1 MTAPASRARRSG
13 ATLTSAV
20 LLAGALGAVAVP
32 AASAAWE
39 PGATPASALDVLL
52 GDDRSA
58 SPLLS
63 GDGRY
68 AVFQT
73 QSSVLLGD
81 PADEAERFTGGIVR
95 RDLVTGEVVPVAPPQ
110 RALREDGTP
119 RGTGTSGV
127 PSGISHDG
135 RYVLFGTN
143 ARLSAADGGSAS
155 PDVYLRDMTGPA
167 SGQASYE
174 LVSARDG
181 VATGAEYADP
191 SVGSEPGLAGYAL
204 SADGRRAVFVSR
216 GASNLP
222 AGIATT
228 TPAQQVWVRDLDAR
242 TTRLISRAKADD
254 SPRGTPAPQPVQ
266 SPGSGI
272 QAPTVAISADGTKAV
287 WTAGD
292 AERQTPTLPREG
304 AIGASPSLLWRDL
317 DRITAPSRR
326 VAGAADPEDPACDPG
341 SYAPSNTA
349 TGPCYGPFVTNEGAD
364 QRLAG
369 ETPNVSSLAL
379 QGISADGSRVLFASS
394 AYQRPY
400 DFPRFRP
407 STAYVA
413 DMRAGLPRRTG
424 VAVAWSNPLV
434 NGRELAVN
442 GRLAADGRHATFLS
456 RDNRFDGL
464 QAVGVFPTASL
475 LPFNV
480 FSVDL
485 DARTVELVTRAS
497 DGGDY
502 ATESQTTTP
511 PSAAFPSADG
521 TTVAFPAPDGNLF
534 VGDAN
539 GVDDVLVV
547 RTVRGEGG
555 GAGGGPAAPP
565 VPPAPPVDTVA
576 PRPLPS
582 RYFVTVGRVVVS
594 KRTGTATL
602 TVRLPTGGRLSATAR
617 GTATRKTRGRSR
629 STTVAV
635 GATTLRRKRA
645 GTVTVKVRVGAQARA
660 ALRRSPHRLAVRLA
674 VTFRPQGAAPTSAT
688 RTYALRRAYVA
699 AATPKKQRQ
708 TTKAS
713 AATRRTR

>member
-1 MTAPASRARRSG
+1 MTAPAFRARRSG
-13 ATLTSAV
+13 ASLTSAV
-20 LLAGALGAVAVP
+20 LVAGALGAVAVP

-39 PGATPASALDVLL
+39 PGAAPASAVDVLL

-58 SPLLS
+58 APLLS

-81 PADEAERFTGGIVR
+81 PPDEAERYVAGIVR
-95 RDLVTGEVVPVAPPQ
+95 KDLVTGEVVPVAPPQ

-143 ARLSAADGGSAS
+143 ARLSGADGGSAS
-155 PDVYLRDMTGPA
+155 PDAYLRDMTGPV

-181 VATGAEYADP
+181 AAGGADYADP
-191 SVGSEPGLAGYAL
+191 AVGSEPGLAGYAL

-216 GASNLP
+216 GVSNLP
-222 AGIATT
+222 AALAVTT
-228 TPAQQVWVRDLDAR
+228 AAQQVWVRDLDAR
-242 TTRLISRAKADD
+242 TTRLISRAKTDD
-254 SPRGTPAPQPVQ
+254 SPAGTPAPQPAPD
-266 SPGSGI
+266 PGSGT

-304 AIGASPSLLWRDL
+304 AIGSSPSLLWRDL

-364 QRLAG
+364 QRPAG
-369 ETPNVSSLAL
+369 ETATTSSLAL
-379 QGISADGSRVLFASS
+379 QGVSADGRRVLFASS

-400 DFPRFRP
+400 DVSRFRP

-413 DMRAGLPRRTG
+413 DMRAGVPRRTG
-424 VAVAWSNPLV
+424 VTVAWSNPFV
-434 NGRELAVN
+434 NGRQPAQN

-485 DARTVELVTRAS
+485 DARTVELVTRAA

-502 ATESQTTTP
+502 ATESQSTTP
-511 PSAAFPSADG
+511 PSAAVPSADG

-539 GVDDVLVV
+539 GVDDVLVA
-547 RTVRGEGG
+547 RTAR
-555 GAGGGPAAPP
+555 AGDDAAI
-565 VPPAPPVDTVA
+565 VPAPPTSPAPPSDTSR
-576 PRPLPS
+576 PQPLPS
-582 RYFVTVGRVVVS
+582 RYFVTLGRVTVS
-594 KRTGTATL
+594 KRTGTATVRVSL
-602 TVRLPTGGRLSATAR
+602 PVGGTLTGKATGTAKRTVRRNGRRRT
-617 GTATRKTRGRSR
+617 TTTR
-629 STTVAV
+629 VAV
-635 GATTLRRKRA
+635 GSTRRTMKRA
-645 GTVTVKVRVGAQARA
+645 GTFTITIKAGAKART
-660 ALRRSPHRLAVRLA
+660 ALRRSPHKLAVRLGIA
-674 VTFRPQGAAPTSAT
+674 FRPQGADATTAT
-688 RTYALRRAYVA
+688 RSYTLRRASA
-699 AATPKKQRQ
+699 APTRKS
-708 TTKAS
+708 TTKATK
-713 AATRRTR
+713 ADRRAR